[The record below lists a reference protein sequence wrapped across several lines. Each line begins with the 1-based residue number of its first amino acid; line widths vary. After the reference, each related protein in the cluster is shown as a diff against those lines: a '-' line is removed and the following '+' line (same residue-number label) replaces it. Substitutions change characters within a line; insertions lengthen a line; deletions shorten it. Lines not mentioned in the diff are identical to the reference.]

1 MQTPASA
8 AESVTVKLLVTGP
21 FSAGKTTLISAIS
34 EIPVVAT
41 EAAVSDH
48 TIVTKANTTVTM
60 DFGKLTVEGEGL
72 HAELL
77 MFGTPGQDR
86 FSFMWDVLAKGMD
99 GYVLMVD
106 LSSRESVEEA
116 GKILRY
122 FREMSGAPFVVGA
135 NRALDNP
142 DALESLDIDL
152 ALQPGAV
159 VVPCEA
165 TDRDSAKQVVLA
177 LLLEV
182 LTFVEDE
189 ASVGAE

>member
-1 MQTPASA
+1 MNTVEA
-8 AESVTVKLLVTGP
+8 VTVKVLVTGP

-48 TIVTKANTTVTM
+48 TRVTKANTTVTM
-60 DFGKLTVEGEGL
+60 DFGKLTVDGYGL

-77 MFGTPGQDR
+77 MFGTPGQER
-86 FSFMWDVLAKGMD
+86 FSFMWDVLSKGMD
-99 GYVLMVD
+99 GYILMVD
-106 LSSRESVEEA
+106 LSRRESVEEA
-116 GKILRY
+116 SQILRY

-135 NRALDNP
+135 NRAMAHP
-142 DALESLDIDL
+142 DALARLDADL
-152 ALQPGAV
+152 ALEPDAV

-165 TDRDSAKQVVLA
+165 TDRQSAKQVVLA

-182 LTFVEDE
+182 LTIVEE
-189 ASVGAE
+189 QAKAVAG